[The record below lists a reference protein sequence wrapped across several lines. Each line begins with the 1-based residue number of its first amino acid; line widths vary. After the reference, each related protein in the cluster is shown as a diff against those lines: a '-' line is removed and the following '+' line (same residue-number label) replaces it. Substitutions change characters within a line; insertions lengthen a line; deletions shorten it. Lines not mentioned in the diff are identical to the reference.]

1 MFVLE
6 NTLVANS
13 LFITT
18 VHELGAEIRAERKA
32 RGFSQLQLAEKLGI
46 QRQTLAALEAGGGRT
61 NVFTLMAV
69 LVALGKGIR
78 IADRLPSLL
87 DDADL
92 DLSARRRGDA

>member
-1 MFVLE
+1 M
-6 NTLVANS
+6 ADS
-13 LFITT
+13 RFITT

-32 RGFSQLQLAEKLGI
+32 RGLTQAQLAAKLGV

-61 NVFTLMAV
+61 NVFTMMAV
-69 LVALGKGIR
+69 LIALGKGIR

-92 DLSARRRGDA
+92 DLSARRRGSA